1 MFEFGNFNLP
11 AAILFILVVAGIVA
25 LTYYKMK
32 KNNKEYSIDKFL
44 NDNYYNLISAL
55 SDVIQILLIK
65 VSDYPTKEAYEE
77 DIIRETVNKLYKNSE
92 VFGINPVLLNM
103 VDTETLTKL
112 LYRILKSEKVAIFI
126 NAVPKDV
133 IQENPNLYDEEVVN
147 EANNPNSEVRIDLED
162 CDKCSENV
170 ETDESYVSE
179 DEVVEADTA
188 IDGEDNIETIDTEE
202 LPSNNYLRRYEE
214 DNNNKDVEDNDSNV
228 KAESPEWAGPSRDL
242 DAENYNE
249 E

>member
-11 AAILFILVVAGIVA
+11 AAILFILVIAGIAA

-77 DIIRETVNKLYKNSE
+77 DIIRETVNKLHKNSE
-92 VFGINPVLLNM
+92 MFGINPVLLNM

-112 LYRILKSEKVAIFI
+112 LYRILKSEKVAIFT

-147 EANNPNSEVRIDLED
+147 EATNSDNKSRID
-162 CDKCSENV
+162 
-170 ETDESYVSE
+170 SE
-179 DEVVEADTA
+179 DDEEDSEDAECNTSDDEVFEDDTTNNSK
-188 IDGEDNIETIDTEE
+188 DNTETIDTEE